1 MKAIQPNKMAAT
13 RGMQSIRKTMPMT
26 TLRLFIIV
34 EGFRR
39 HDSNT
44 FRQKTHFYRTGV
56 SLCRGGLKDGERKPA
71 TGGWRASEYRSYFS
85 VVRAYDSSTGASTN
99 DAAGTMLPSSFS
111 RAMFSTCSGFFS
123 LSSRMAR
130 RQAGE
135 SGARRT
141 IYST

>member
-44 FRQKTHFYRTGV
+44 CRQKTHFYRTGV

-71 TGGWRASEYRSYFS
+71 TGGWRAGGRARDARGKFITTRVFHRSIKY
-85 VVRAYDSSTGASTN
+85 
-99 DAAGTMLPSSFS
+99 PSNKTCLSQTLLQRHLATFRLIIFPSFDPFQQVPS
-111 RAMFSTCSGFFS
+111 K
-123 LSSRMAR
+123 
-130 RQAGE
+130 
-135 SGARRT
+135 
-141 IYST
+141 